1 MNSSLILAPVSIG
14 ELFDKISILEIKE
27 SKIKGDKLKNVKNEI
42 YELKNIVKKNNL
54 TLKNELLE
62 KLKDTNAKLWDIED
76 KLRLKERESK
86 FDDEFINLARS
97 VYFNNDKR
105 ASIKMEINLLFNSH
119 IIEEKSYEN
128 YLNK

>member
-1 MNSSLILAPVSIG
+1 MNSSLILAPISIG

-27 SKIKGDKLKNVKNEI
+27 SKIKGDKLKNVKNVI
-42 YELKNIVKKNNL
+42 FELKNIVKKNKL
-54 TLKNELLE
+54 TLNKELLE
-62 KLKDTNAKLWDIED
+62 RLKDTNSKLWDIED
-76 KLRLKERESK
+76 KLRVKEKENK
-86 FDDEFINLARS
+86 FADEFTNLARS

-128 YLNK
+128 Y

>member
-1 MNSSLILAPVSIG
+1 MNSSLILAPISIG

-42 YELKNIVKKNNL
+42 FELKNIVKKNKL
-54 TLKNELLE
+54 TLNNELLE
-62 KLKDTNAKLWDIED
+62 KLKDTNSKLWDIED
-76 KLRLKERESK
+76 KLRVKEKENK
-86 FDDEFINLARS
+86 FDDEFTNLARS
-97 VYFNNDKR
+97 VYINNDKR

-128 YLNK
+128 Y

>member
-42 YELKNIVKKNNL
+42 CELKNIVKKNKL
-54 TLKNELLE
+54 TLDNKILE
-62 KLKDTNAKLWDIED
+62 KLKETNSTLWDIED
-76 KLRLKERESK
+76 KLRVKERENK
-86 FDDEFINLARS
+86 FDEEFINLARS

-105 ASIKMEINLLFNSH
+105 ASIKMKINLLFNSH
-119 IIEEKSYEN
+119 IVEEKSYED

>member
-42 YELKNIVKKNNL
+42 CELKNIVKKNKL
-54 TLKNELLE
+54 TLDNKILE
-62 KLKDTNAKLWDIED
+62 KLKETNSTLWDIED
-76 KLRLKERESK
+76 KLRVKEREKK
-86 FDDEFINLARS
+86 FDEEFINLARS

-105 ASIKMEINLLFNSH
+105 ASIKMKINLLFNSH
-119 IIEEKSYEN
+119 IVEEKSYED

>member
-42 YELKNIVKKNNL
+42 CELKNILKKNNL

-62 KLKDTNAKLWDIED
+62 KLKDTNSKLWDIED
-76 KLRLKERESK
+76 KLRLKERENK

>member
-1 MNSSLILAPVSIG
+1 M
-14 ELFDKISILEIKE
+14 FDKISILEIKE

-42 YELKNIVKKNNL
+42 CELKNILKKNNL

-62 KLKDTNAKLWDIED
+62 KLKDINSKLWDIED
-76 KLRLKERESK
+76 KLRLKERENK